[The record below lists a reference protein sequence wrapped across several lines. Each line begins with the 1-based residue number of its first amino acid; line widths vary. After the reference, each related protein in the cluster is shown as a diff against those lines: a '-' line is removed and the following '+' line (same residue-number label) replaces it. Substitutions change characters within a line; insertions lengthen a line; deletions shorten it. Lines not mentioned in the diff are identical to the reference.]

1 MSKHNHVHHLHKRAA
16 HFARQAQS
24 EKEREEEDQPLVVS
38 IVYVTASKT
47 FEGPVG
53 GYKTLNPPTFAN
65 SPNQD
70 DDLEKQQSDDAESRT
85 TSVVDS
91 DTRPTSNPST
101 KAKQNS
107 KDESDAESESASPT
121 SSKSISQFASQT
133 SSPPSRSASVEAHSR
148 SVAHSAQRPSS
159 STSALIGEA
168 AASGAASHT
177 SSAASATP
185 SPGMSGGA
193 KAGLAIGV
201 ILMIGVLALI
211 LLCLRR
217 MKSKKKSYQ
226 KTDDEKA
233 AFGAQHSPVRAQSI
247 RSTRTTATAPRLSL
261 RPVTQF
267 LPDLVT
273 KRKSGN
279 LLASTGGSSP
289 NAQEQIS
296 EKPTSPTHPSNPVN
310 PFGPHAEISQGA
322 ALPAP
327 VQHQPTNPFENHPE
341 NHDESSRG
349 ALSPP
354 VQAPAPLR
362 IIRTPTPEA
371 VSVASA
377 ASVAAS
383 VAALSNI
390 GAAREDRYKA
400 PNHLNV
406 SPSRPISPAG
416 TEFSISSVSTGYL
429 AHAPPPSNVY
439 RVQLDFNPSMDDEL
453 ALQAGQLIRLL
464 HEYDDGWV
472 SRGSYDFCV
481 QLCANSEI

>member
-1 MSKHNHVHHLHKRAA
+1 MAKHNHVHHVHQRAA
-16 HFARQAQS
+16 HLIRDVQS
-24 EKEREEEDQPLVVS
+24 GKDKEEDQPLVIS

-47 FEGPVG
+47 FDGPVG
-53 GYKTLNPPTFAN
+53 GYKTLNPPTFAH
-65 SPNQD
+65 SAIPD
-70 DDLEKQQSDDAESRT
+70 DDLETQRSDDAESR

-91 DTRPTSNPST
+91 DTRPTSKPSS

-107 KDESDAESESASPT
+107 KEELGSQSESASPV
-121 SSKSISQFASQT
+121 SSKTISKFSTQAST
-133 SSPPSRSASVEAHSR
+133 PASKTASTEAHSR
-148 SVAHSAQRPSS
+148 LVAQSAQQPSS
-159 STSALIGEA
+159 STSTLIGEA
-168 AASGAASHT
+168 AASGAASD
-177 SSAASATP
+177 TP
-185 SPGMSGGA
+185 TGSVSQSQGMSGGA
-193 KAGLAIGV
+193 KAGLAVGV
-201 ILMIGVLALI
+201 ILIIGVLGLI

-217 MKSKKKSYQ
+217 MKSKKKSDQ
-226 KTDDEKA
+226 KADDEKA
-233 AFGAQHSPVRAQSI
+233 ALGSQQGPARAQSFQ
-247 RSTRTTATAPRLSL
+247 STRTTATAPRLSL

-267 LPDLVT
+267 LPDLAA

-279 LLASTGGSSP
+279 LLATTGGSSQ
-289 NAQEQIS
+289 NAQEQMS
-296 EKPTSPTHPSNPVN
+296 EKPTSPTQSSNPAN

-322 ALPAP
+322 ALPVP
-327 VQHQPTNPFENHPE
+327 VKNQPSNPFENHPE
-341 NHDESSRG
+341 THDESSRR

-362 IIRTPTPEA
+362 IRTPTPEA
-371 VSVASA
+371 AS
-377 ASVAAS
+377 AAS

-439 RVQLDFNPSMDDEL
+439 RVQLDFSPSMDDEL

-472 SRGSYDFCV
+472 SRWLMEFSRWFD
-481 QLCANSEI
+481 ANSGI

>member
-1 MSKHNHVHHLHKRAA
+1 MPKHNHAHHVHKRAA
-16 HFARQAQS
+16 LLVRDAAP
-24 EKEREEEDQPLVVS
+24 EKEKEEDKPLVIS

-47 FEGPVG
+47 FDGPVG
-53 GYKTLNPPTFAN
+53 GYKTLNPPSFAN
-65 SPNQD
+65 SPNAD
-70 DDLEKQQSDDAESRT
+70 DDSEKERPDNAESRA
-85 TSVVDS
+85 TSLQDS
-91 DTRPTSNPST
+91 DSRPTSKPPS

-107 KDESDAESESASPT
+107 KDDLDTDSEPASPT
-121 SSKSISQFASQT
+121 SSKSVSKVPSRT
-133 SSPPSRSASVEAHSR
+133 SSPASKTASTEAHSR
-148 SVAHSAQRPSS
+148 PVAHSAQQTSS
-159 STSALIGEA
+159 STSTSIGEA
-168 AASGAASHT
+168 AASAAASHT
-177 SSAASATP
+177 ASVGSASQ
-185 SPGMSGGA
+185 SQGMSGGA
-193 KAGLAIGV
+193 KAGLAVGV
-201 ILMIGVLALI
+201 ILIIGVLGLI

-217 MKSKKKSYQ
+217 MKNKKKSYQ

-233 AFGAQHSPVRAQSI
+233 ALGPHHDPARAQSI

-267 LPDLVT
+267 LPDLAA

-279 LLASTGGSSP
+279 LLATIGGPSQ
-289 NAQEQIS
+289 NAQDQNS
-296 EKPTSPTHPSNPVN
+296 EKPASPTQSSHPAN

-322 ALPAP
+322 ALPVP
-327 VQHQPTNPFENHPE
+327 VKNQPTNPFENHAE
-341 NHDESSRG
+341 HHDEPSRG

-362 IIRTPTPEA
+362 IRTPTPEA
-371 VSVASA
+371 AS
-377 ASVAAS
+377 AAS

-472 SRGSYDFCV
+472 SWR
-481 QLCANSEI
+481 LM

>member
-1 MSKHNHVHHLHKRAA
+1 MPKHNHVHHVHKRAA
-16 HFARQAQS
+16 LHIREPEP
-24 EKEREEEDQPLVVS
+24 EKEKEEDQPLVIS

-47 FEGPVG
+47 FDGPVG
-53 GYKTLNPPTFAN
+53 GYKTLNPPSFAH
-65 SPNQD
+65 SAISD
-70 DDLEKQQSDDAESRT
+70 DDSEKQRPDNAESRA
-85 TSVVDS
+85 TSVPDS
-91 DTRPTSNPST
+91 DSHPTSKPSS

-107 KDESDAESESASPT
+107 EEDLDAESESASPT
-121 SSKSISQFASQT
+121 STKSISK
-133 SSPPSRSASVEAHSR
+133 PPSHSPSPASKTASTEAHSR
-148 SVAHSAQRPSS
+148 PVAHSAQQPSA
-159 STSALIGEA
+159 STSTAIGEA
-168 AASGAASHT
+168 AASAAASHT
-177 SSAASATP
+177 STAGSASQ
-185 SPGMSGGA
+185 SQGMSGGA

-201 ILMIGVLALI
+201 ILIIGVLGLI

-217 MKSKKKSYQ
+217 MKNKKKSYQ
-226 KTDDEKA
+226 KADDEKA
-233 AFGAQHSPVRAQSI
+233 ALEPQHDPARAQSI

-267 LPDLVT
+267 LPDLAG

-279 LLASTGGSSP
+279 LLATTGGPSQNTP
-289 NAQEQIS
+289 EQVS
-296 EKPTSPTHPSNPVN
+296 EKPASPTQSSNPAN

-322 ALPAP
+322 ALPVP
-327 VQHQPTNPFENHPE
+327 VKNQPTNPFENQPE
-341 NHDESSRG
+341 HHDEPSRG

-362 IIRTPTPEA
+362 IRTPTPEA
-371 VSVASA
+371 AS
-377 ASVAAS
+377 AAS

-472 SRGSYDFCV
+472 SWW
-481 QLCANSEI
+481 LW

>member
-1 MSKHNHVHHLHKRAA
+1 M
-16 HFARQAQS
+16 
-24 EKEREEEDQPLVVS
+24 VS

-47 FEGPVG
+47 FDGPVG

-65 SPNQD
+65 TPVPD

-91 DTRPTSNPST
+91 DTRPTSKPST
-101 KAKQNS
+101 NAKQNS

-133 SSPPSRSASVEAHSR
+133 SSPASRSALAEPHSR
-148 SVAHSAQRPSS
+148 SVAHSAQQPSS
-159 STSALIGEA
+159 STSTSIGEA

-177 SSAASATP
+177 PSAASATP
-185 SPGMSGGA
+185 LQGMSGGA

-201 ILMIGVLALI
+201 ILIIGVLGLI

-217 MKSKKKSYQ
+217 MKSKKKSDQ
-226 KTDDEKA
+226 KIDDEKA

-279 LLASTGGSSP
+279 LLASTGGSSS

-296 EKPTSPTHPSNPVN
+296 EKPTSPTHPSNPAN

-322 ALPAP
+322 VLPAP
-327 VQHQPTNPFENHPE
+327 VQNQPTNPFENHPE
-341 NHDESSRG
+341 NHDESTRG
-349 ALSPP
+349 ALSP
-354 VQAPAPLR
+354 APLR
-362 IIRTPTPEA
+362 IRTPTPEA
-371 VSVASA
+371 VSAASA
-377 ASVAAS
+377 ASV
-383 VAALSNI
+383 VALSNI
-390 GAAREDRYKA
+390 GAAREDRYKT

-406 SPSRPISPAG
+406 SPTRPISPAG

-472 SRGSYDFCV
+472 SRGSYGLCV
-481 QLCANSEI
+481 RLGANLET

>member
-1 MSKHNHVHHLHKRAA
+1 MSKHNHVHHVHKRAA
-16 HFARQAQS
+16 HVVRQAQS
-24 EKEREEEDQPLVVS
+24 EKERKEEDQPMIFS

-47 FEGPVG
+47 FTGAVG

-65 SPNQD
+65 SPVRD
-70 DDLEKQQSDDAESRT
+70 DDLDKQQSDDVESRT

-91 DTRPTSNPST
+91 DTRPTSKPSST
-101 KAKQNS
+101 LNRNS
-107 KDESDAESESASPT
+107 KDDSDAETESAAPT

-133 SSPPSRSASVEAHSR
+133 SSPASKSASIEAHSR
-148 SVAHSAQRPSS
+148 SVAHSAQQPSS
-159 STSALIGEA
+159 STSTLIGEA
-168 AASGAASHT
+168 AASGAVSHAPSVGSAS
-177 SSAASATP
+177 P
-185 SPGMSGGA
+185 SQGMSGGA

-201 ILMIGVLALI
+201 ILIIGVLALI

-233 AFGAQHSPVRAQSI
+233 AFGAQHSPARAQSF

-267 LPDLVT
+267 LPDLIA

-279 LLASTGGSSP
+279 LLTSMGGPSP

-296 EKPTSPTHPSNPVN
+296 EKPSSPTHPNNPAN

-327 VQHQPTNPFENHPE
+327 VQNQPTNPFENHPE
-341 NHDESSRG
+341 NHDELSRG

-362 IIRTPTPEA
+362 IRTPTPEA
-371 VSVASA
+371 ASA
-377 ASVAAS
+377 ANATSAASAAS

-390 GAAREDRYKA
+390 GAAREDRYKT

-453 ALQAGQLIRLL
+453 SLQAGQLIRLL

-472 SRGSYDFCV
+472 SQWF
-481 QLCANSEI
+481 I